1 MEKSKLKSLC
11 LRSISALVLAP
22 FVIGAILLG
31 WNTTV
36 VLLLIV
42 SALLAWEWAEM
53 VPNKNKTVYTAVY
66 LMSAAAMF
74 SFSDIF
80 YPLGVMCLASLF
92 VFLKAR
98 KEARRRL
105 LVFGVPYIAMG
116 VGSFAWFYT
125 LFGPVS
131 ALWLLLA
138 VWCTDI
144 GGYIVGTTLKGPKLA
159 PKISPNK
166 TWSGL
171 VGAMLFASLAC
182 IAFAYVYI
190 PYDAKIY
197 GLFAGFGAVLA
208 IIAQCGDLLES
219 KVKRILNI
227 KDSSNLIPGHG
238 GMFDRIDGLL
248 FATPFVLVGLYLL
261 YINVLW

>member
-1 MEKSKLKSLC
+1 MEKSKLTSLAK
-11 LRSISALVLAP
+11 RIGSALILAP
-22 FVIGAILLG
+22 LVIGAILWG

-36 VLLLIV
+36 VLLLLV

-53 VPNKNKTVYTAVY
+53 IPNKNKAVYTSVY
-66 LMSAAAMF
+66 LMAAAAMF

-80 YPLGVMCLASLF
+80 YPLGVMCLASIF
-92 VFLKAR
+92 VFFKAK
-98 KEARRRL
+98 KEKYRRL

-116 VGSFAWFYT
+116 IGSFAWFYT
-125 LFGPVS
+125 LFGPLS

-138 VWCTDI
+138 VWSTDI
-144 GGYIVGTTLKGPKLA
+144 GGYVVGCNLKGPKLA

-171 VGAMLFASLAC
+171 VGAMLFSALTC
-182 IAFAYVYI
+182 LAFAYFYI
-190 PYDAKIY
+190 PYDVKIY
-197 GLFAGFGAVLA
+197 SLFVGFGAVLA
-208 IIAQCGDLLES
+208 VIAQCGDLLES

-238 GMFDRIDGLL
+238 GIFDRIDGLL